1 MSAQTTMQQLSGYA
15 KNNQYNLI
23 LQNCTDFLQFAS
35 QMVLGWKLL
44 ESAVLA
50 DQKIAGASADD
61 KKYYESKVTDFKV
74 YCNQFLIHNL
84 SIAKT
89 ITDFTDDMTTLEI

>member
-1 MSAQTTMQQLSGYA
+1 
-15 KNNQYNLI
+15 
-23 LQNCTDFLQFAS
+23 
-35 QMVLGWKLL
+35 MVVAWQLL

-50 DQKIAGASADD
+50 DKKIADASADD

-74 YCNQFLIHNL
+74 YCSHYLTHNL

-89 ITDFTDDMTTLEI
+89 ISDFTEDMTTLEI